1 MFFNDMIYQSTSLFA
16 FFIGFF
22 TACAQPTSSPTAQ
35 REEISADSIYTYGLP
50 TSADGTGKFYQGRD
64 IAQVMGHQGASW
76 LERSGREEEE
86 GTDVLINA
94 LNLQPDDVVADIG
107 AGSGYFTFRISPRV
121 PQGKVLAVDI
131 QPEML
136 EMIQKKQQ
144 DTGGTNVQ
152 TILGTA
158 DDPRLPTDSV
168 DWVLLVDAYH
178 EFSHP
183 YEMMRDVTDALAPGG
198 RVALVEY
205 REEDPSVPIKP
216 RHKMTETQAVK
227 EMQAVGLKLLENK
240 DVLPQQH
247 LMIFGNN

>member
-1 MFFNDMIYQSTSLFA
+1 MTTKNLLAIA
-16 FFIGFF
+16 FIGGCLL
-22 TACAQPTSSPTAQ
+22 ACAQPTSSPTASLG
-35 REEISADSIYTYGLP
+35 EKSSSDSIYSYGSP

-64 IAQVMGHQGASW
+64 IAQVMGHQGAGW
-76 LERSGREEEE
+76 LERSGRQEEER
-86 GTDVLINA
+86 TDLLIDA
-94 LNLQPDDVVADIG
+94 LDLQPDDVVADIG

-121 PQGKVLAVDI
+121 PRGKVLAVDI

-144 DTGGTNVQ
+144 EAGGTNVQ
-152 TILGTA
+152 TILGTV
-158 DDPRLPTDSV
+158 DDPRLPSDSV

-183 YEMMRDVTDALAPGG
+183 YEMMRDVADALTPGG

-205 REEDPSVPIKP
+205 REEDPSVMIKP
-216 RHKMTETQAVK
+216 RHKMTEAQAVR
-227 EMQAVGLKLLENK
+227 EMKAVGLKLLKNR

-247 LMIFGNN
+247 LMIFGQ